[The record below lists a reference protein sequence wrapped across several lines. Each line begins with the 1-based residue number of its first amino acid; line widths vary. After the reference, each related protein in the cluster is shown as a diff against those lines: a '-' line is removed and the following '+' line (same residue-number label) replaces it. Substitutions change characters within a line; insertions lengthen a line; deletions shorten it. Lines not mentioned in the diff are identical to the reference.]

1 MSSESLCRQV
11 PINGTIQ
18 TMVPP
23 GSQTNLYHIIVSN
36 LPWQT
41 SWQQLKDHVRT
52 VCNVER
58 VEVFNDSTS
67 GWVAVR
73 GRENYDAAFRLLNGG
88 VFNGRALIADGKNAT
103 EPKMIKEL
111 IDTSANNGS
120 SPRTPRTPRFTT
132 SPSTQYSSSSP
143 LIMSPVAS
151 GHGEWTSVAT
161 NSTYVATSTMECA
174 PYTVPYDYSETTA
187 RYFYDPSTGSY
198 IDQSAMIP
206 ATTMAQIPYETS
218 YPQQYED
225 VEYPSNDYPV
235 YNNMPVPEYGMA
247 QANDYNNDMVPTQK
261 CKIIVKQIPSWITFN
276 KIQSLVRQ
284 KAGSHASEVQQIDL
298 PMMEGQGSNR
308 GYALVTCWSEEA
320 ANKLIRKL
328 EGYKLEGRDL
338 TANYTTEGVSKRE
351 LARSQQSTKHKERR
365 EERERRER
373 ESSRVTSS
381 TDKKTK
387 SSKSDVVIA
396 HGSSSSSKK
405 SDSKE
410 KHSKRH

>member
-1 MSSESLCRQV
+1 MAAEKNWHQV

-73 GRENYDAAFRLLNGG
+73 GRDNYDAAFRLLNGG

-111 IDTSANNGS
+111 IDNPVTNGS

-143 LIMSPVAS
+143 LIMSPVAT
-151 GHGEWTSVAT
+151 GHGEWTSAAT
-161 NSTYVATSTMECA
+161 NSTYVTTSTMECA
-174 PYTVPYDYSETTA
+174 PYTVPYDYSEATA
-187 RYFYDPSTGSY
+187 RYYYDASTGSY

-206 ATTMAQIPYETS
+206 PTTVAQLPYEAC
-218 YPQQYED
+218 YPQRYEEN
-225 VEYPSNDYPV
+225 EYQRNDFSMYNGIPAPGYGGEKSNPSSNDV
-235 YNNMPVPEYGMA
+235 
-247 QANDYNNDMVPTQK
+247 VPTLK
-261 CKIIVKQIPSWITFN
+261 CKIIVKQIPSWINFN

-284 KAGSHASEVQQIDL
+284 KAGSDAGEIQQIEL
-298 PMMEGQGSNR
+298 PMTESQSANR
-308 GYALVTCWSEEA
+308 GYALVTFWNEETA
-320 ANKLIRKL
+320 KKLIRKL
-328 EGYKLEGRDL
+328 DGYKLEGRDL
-338 TANYTTEGVSKRE
+338 TANYTTEGVSE
-351 LARSQQSTKHKERR
+351 HDFARSRGTKHRERR
-365 EERERRER
+365 DERERKEK
-373 ESSRVTSS
+373 ESSRVSVSS
-381 TDKKTK
+381 DKKIK

-405 SDSKE
+405 SDSKD
-410 KHSKRH
+410 KHNKKH